1 MTQFLSRRL
10 IQILS
15 FWLLGAWFILTLPV
29 IGLLAVNAHS
39 RFVLLEMATHYR
51 ARLGGLDAVFMGD
64 SLTAGGRNWGWRMN
78 HSPLGCRNLAG
89 SGYTARQI
97 QAQAQ
102 QSLTYKPRSVFV
114 LAGTN
119 DILQDREIPA
129 VISDFRGII
138 ETLRAG
144 TPPPRIVVTLMPQT
158 QAGDKAGLVTQF
170 NESLRQLCQNYQIEM
185 VDLNPQI
192 APQGVLLQEF
202 TTDGVHFSESAYDYW
217 ASSLKS
223 VLQLQPAGQ

>member
-1 MTQFLSRRL
+1 
-10 IQILS
+10 
-15 FWLLGAWFILTLPV
+15 
-29 IGLLAVNAHS
+29 
-39 RFVLLEMATHYR
+39 
-51 ARLGGLDAVFMGD
+51 
-64 SLTAGGRNWGWRMN
+64 
-78 HSPLGCRNLAG
+78 
-89 SGYTARQI
+89 
-97 QAQAQ
+97 
-102 QSLTYKPRSVFV
+102 

-119 DILQDREIPA
+119 DILQDREISA
-129 VISDFRGII
+129 VIGDVKGII

-158 QAGDKAGLVTQF
+158 QAGDKSGLVAQF

-202 TTDGVHFSESAYDYW
+202 TTDGVHFSESAYNYW

-223 VLQLQPAGQ
+223 VLQHQPARR